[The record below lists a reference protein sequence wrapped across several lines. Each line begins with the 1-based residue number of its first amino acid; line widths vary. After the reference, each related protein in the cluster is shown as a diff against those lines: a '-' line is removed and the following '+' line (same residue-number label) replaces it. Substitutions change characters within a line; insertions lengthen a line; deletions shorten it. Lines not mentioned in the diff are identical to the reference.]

1 MYEDLAFASQEKERQ
16 EKKAAKAEKEKK
28 AQEAQA
34 KSRSIM
40 ASFFGKAKASVTASP
55 AKSVASKNG
64 EEDSPGPASTQSDF
78 QRTFRPFTLKKGAE
92 LAPTNWFREQR
103 RRERQKQRL
112 ASRTE
117 GNVIVIDDEEDETTF
132 SCLLM

>member
-1 MYEDLAFASQEKERQ
+1 
-16 EKKAAKAEKEKK
+16 
-28 AQEAQA
+28 
-34 KSRSIM
+34 M

-103 RRERQKQRL
+103 RRERLKQRP

-117 GNVIVIDDEEDETTF
+117 GNVIVIDDEEDERDAEPEDVEMEDIQESQGQKPRGESPFHLPTHDHHHTDART
-132 SCLLM
+132 